1 VELVGGEVKF
11 CAMLIFAV
19 DKNKLPVLAA
29 LMSIKRVTKP
39 LLSWHS
45 LMYE

>member
-1 VELVGGEVKF
+1 VELVGGEVKL
-11 CAMLIFAV
+11 CAV

-39 LLSWHS
+39 LLS
-45 LMYE
+45 